1 MSLIEYPTDDY
12 NSWISEDDADGYFET
27 RLNADPW
34 DACQNKEAALMTGFR
49 TLNELDLN
57 IVFDDDKEI
66 SSSYYTATQ
75 VAEILKA
82 LQESQCEQ
90 ALYELINDTEGSGIS
105 GLSLGGLLSVKISE
119 NKTPPPRFSPRALA
133 VLRPYLSMPT
143 TRRTR

>member
-1 MSLIEYPTDDY
+1 MIVYPTTDY
-12 NSWISEDDADGYFET
+12 NSWISEDDADEFFET

-34 DACQNKEAALMTGFR
+34 DAASDKEAALMTSFR
-49 TLNELDLN
+49 TLGELDLN
-57 IVFDDDKEI
+57 IVLDDDKEI

-90 ALYELINDTEGSGIS
+90 ALYELTNDTEGSGIS

-119 NKTPPPRFSPRALA
+119 NKTPPPRFSKRALA
-133 VLRPYLSMPT
+133 MLRPYLSAPT
-143 TRRTR
+143 IKRTR